1 MRNFIIIFDGKEG
14 TSPLVRLLNNFNQI
28 SVFHQ
33 VNNSGWEPFD
43 KHNSGSMTLKNLEK
57 CLDIIYNKN
66 SIDFQKL
73 NDIYCKTAT
82 LPLEETKIN
91 GIVGLKMR
99 YNNYRENPFYIKSFP
114 YWNKLIRGVI
124 KNYSAISYKHML
136 FDTFKKN
143 NIVVFF
149 PVRQDLLRW
158 GLSRYHGD
166 GTGKGG
172 HLQFDLASGKISSKQ
187 IGKIHVDCNR
197 FNKFILECENLHIQ
211 KRKLMKELESKKI
224 EVYPICYEN
233 FLNNKQKYF
242 KQIFEYLELN
252 ISDDELKKALKDGAY
267 FKKVHSDD
275 ISNFVVNHQEVI
287 EKFGNSF
294 RSWC

>member
-43 KHNSGSMTLKNLEK
+43 KHNCGSMSLKNLEK
-57 CLDIIYNKN
+57 CLDIIYNKELIN
-66 SIDFQKL
+66 FQKL
-73 NDIYCKTAT
+73 NNIYCKTAI
-82 LPLEETKIN
+82 LPLEETSKD
-91 GIVGLKMR
+91 GVVGLKMR
-99 YNNYRENPFYIKSFP
+99 FNNYRENPLYFTAFP
-114 YWNKLIRGVI
+114 TWNRLLRGLLKI
-124 KNYSAISYKHML
+124 YSSRSYKNMVIDL
-136 FDTFKKN
+136 LKRND
-143 NIVVFF
+143 IVVFF
-149 PVRQDLLRW
+149 PVRQDILRW

-172 HLQFDLASGKISSKQ
+172 HLQFDLASGKISREQ
-187 IGKIHVDCNR
+187 IGKIHVDCLKL
-197 FNKFILECENLHIQ
+197 NKFIMECENLHAQ
-211 KRKLMKELESKKI
+211 KRKLMKELTLAKI
-224 EVYPICYEN
+224 QVYPLCYED
-233 FLNNKQKYF
+233 FLKDKQEYF

-252 ISDDELKKALKDGAY
+252 ISDEEINNALQDGAY

-275 ISNFVVNHQEVI
+275 ISNFVINHHEVL